1 MESQPKPVASP
12 PTQAPPM
19 PSSSPSPPAQASA
32 PPERLLD
39 HVLRAAAV
47 VLTFIAAVVMGAA
60 KEDLTPADSF
70 FGASV
75 TGPKIKSVN
84 SAAFVYFIIANVLV
98 LVYSIAS
105 LALSFVN
112 RAASKGLELAL
123 SLADVVMLA
132 FLFTSNGAAS
142 AIILVAEQ
150 GQARFFWTKF
160 ICSNA
165 SGFCASVKAA
175 IVLSMFAAVVHLL
188 LVFLKLLVLQ
198 KKSQ

>member
-1 MESQPKPVASP
+1 
-12 PTQAPPM
+12 
-19 PSSSPSPPAQASA
+19 
-32 PPERLLD
+32 
-39 HVLRAAAV
+39 
-47 VLTFIAAVVMGAA
+47 MGAA
-60 KEDLTPADSF
+60 KEHVTSPDSF
-70 FGASV
+70 DDASV
-75 TGPKIKSVN
+75 TFPKIKSVN

-112 RAASKGLELAL
+112 RAASKGFELAL

-160 ICSNA
+160 ICGNA
-165 SGFCASVKAA
+165 SGFCARVKAA
-175 IVLSMFAAVVHLL
+175 IVLSMFAAVAYLL